1 MKQPILWNDAYDDVV
16 DLLTSQSSKNG
27 GALVKYVSQ
36 AIRPGCI
43 ADFYDDDLEDFLTAE
58 QALARRIVSWIAVS
72 SLRWDPIIA
81 AYESA
86 KDSLMAE
93 VTSTSRQWMN
103 DAPSNK
109 NADAMGEDLTHLS
122 TFSKGTQSDPMGTP
136 MQRLAEISDSL
147 ESAFGAWRDE
157 LIRDFSLGR
166 EI

>member
-1 MKQPILWNDAYDDVV
+1 MKQPILWTDVYEDVV
-16 DLLTSQSSKNG
+16 TLLENGSSKNG
-27 GALVKYVSQ
+27 VKLTTYVTQ
-36 AIRPGCI
+36 GIRSECI
-43 ADFYDDDLEDFLTAE
+43 ADFYDDDFEDYASAE
-58 QALARRIVSWIAVS
+58 LSLARRIVSWINITAF
-72 SLRWDPIIA
+72 RWDPIIA